1 MKVSHRYVVSG
12 RDLQTQLDET
22 RPGCKRLTINIT
34 AAAAPEQEQEQG
46 AGTYGILNTAKSL
59 PME

>member
-1 MKVSHRYVVSG
+1 MKVLHRYVASG

-34 AAAAPEQEQEQG
+34 AAAAPEQEQG
-46 AGTYGILNTAKSL
+46 AGAYGISNTAKSL